1 MNPSDS
7 KPNQAADTLTLPSGV
22 KITFTKRGTG
32 TKKPTPTSIVEVHYE
47 GTFLTG
53 EVFDSS
59 FKRKEK
65 ISFPLNGVISAW
77 TQALCEMVV
86 GDRAT
91 IFCPAA
97 TAYGARGAGPI
108 PPNTDLVFDV
118 ELFDIR

>member
-1 MNPSDS
+1 MSHSDS
-7 KPNQAADTLTLPSGV
+7 KSNQSTDVVTLPSGV

-32 TKKPTPTSIVEVHYE
+32 TKKPTPNSIVEVHYE

-59 FKRKEK
+59 FKRKET

-91 IFCPAA
+91 IFCPSA

-108 PPNTDLVFDV
+108 PPHTDLLFDV